1 MTTLCT
7 QLLHSNDIKK
17 EEGKKEEEE
26 TLLSTTAL
34 QRHHTLIE
42 GEGLGR
48 CE

>member
-7 QLLHSNDIKK
+7 QLLHSNDT
-17 EEGKKEEEE
+17 EEEKGKKKE
-26 TLLSTTAL
+26 TLLPTTAL

-42 GEGLGR
+42 GEGLGQ